1 MTAESLT
8 KYKRAVRHYFFINAP
23 SICRCTW
30 TFCQPDSS
38 YSSQQNKGPVLSRQV
53 TGAASVCFFF
63 LLIHHL
69 WFYLFTLLFCQR
81 IKLVETAESCLIQ
94 PPSWF
99 NSLTL
104 RLHLVS
110 FAFSPPFPACGSQM
124 VGGGM
129 FQRIR
134 FCIPK
139 QVT

>member
-23 SICRCTW
+23 SICCCTW

-53 TGAASVCFFF
+53 TGAASVWFF